1 MSILGA
7 HKTQQSCFGREAA
20 CLSINQ
26 TVDMSSL
33 KLTSFVQCETDS

>member
-1 MSILGA
+1 MLTMSILGA

-26 TVDMSSL
+26 TL
-33 KLTSFVQCETDS
+33 I